1 MAYVRIIASNSL
13 RRAVTYITSPEKTE
27 DQLLVST
34 NICTQK
40 YAVEDMLATKRRYG
54 KTDGIQCF
62 HLIQSFAPGEVTPEQ
77 AMEIAQVMV
86 QAHFADYECVM
97 AVHVDKNHVHAHTV
111 INSVNW
117 ETGKKY
123 VSNWRT
129 LQQFRETS
137 DRLCREHGLS
147 VIKPAGHAGM
157 HYYEWLRNQ
166 RGYST
171 YRSMLEAD
179 MDEAIGMATDIGEYY
194 SLMEQMGYEIRHG
207 NRTSYSFQGSEYIC
221 PERRDPKYSE
231 ENIRRAIDGAMMKNP
246 EYQVHIPR
254 QVYQPPKHH
263 PKRKG
268 FIALYY
274 HYLYLLGRI
283 QKRVYP
289 PRVTPEL
296 MKAVQRFEEYREQ
309 FRFLQANGIE
319 TESQMR
325 DFMKQTESELSSLMK
340 KRTILNVRKKKRM
353 DLYRALAEEQS
364 LKPAADL
371 YRSGHMDFKAEY
383 DRYAG
388 VVALLDACGESREVL
403 ADEKATVYKEAAD
416 LNREIRRRRKD
427 LNMCEEI
434 QANASTVER
443 QIAEAE
449 QAPVWER
456 QYEQER

>member
-1 MAYVRIIASNSL
+1 
-13 RRAVTYITSPEKTE
+13 
-27 DQLLVST
+27 
-34 NICTQK
+34 
-40 YAVEDMLATKRRYG
+40 
-54 KTDGIQCF
+54 
-62 HLIQSFAPGEVTPEQ
+62 
-77 AMEIAQVMV
+77 
-86 QAHFADYECVM
+86 
-97 AVHVDKNHVHAHTV
+97 
-111 INSVNW
+111 
-117 ETGKKY
+117 
-123 VSNWRT
+123 
-129 LQQFRETS
+129 
-137 DRLCREHGLS
+137 
-147 VIKPAGHAGM
+147 
-157 HYYEWLRNQ
+157 
-166 RGYST
+166 
-171 YRSMLEAD
+171 
-179 MDEAIGMATDIGEYY
+179 
-194 SLMEQMGYEIRHG
+194 
-207 NRTSYSFQGSEYIC
+207 
-221 PERRDPKYSE
+221 
-231 ENIRRAIDGAMMKNP
+231 MKNP